1 QIEETKRALEEAR
14 KKLDDAIAEASRK
27 REASDAEESGPGRTP
42 GDLMT
47 EFESR
52 IASLGETVAQGITVR
67 GTFSAAAVA
76 GLASSGT
83 AAERTAKASEQT
95 ARNTKQLADTAR
107 NGGLAFA

>member
-1 QIEETKRALEEAR
+1 MRYVISITILLTIILSLMVLPSSAIYNEEG
-14 KKLDDAIAEASRK
+14 I
-27 REASDAEESGPGRTP
+27 PV
-42 GDLMT
+42 
-47 EFESR
+47 
-52 IASLGETVAQGITVR
+52 ETVAQGITVR

-95 ARNTKQLADTAR
+95 ARNTKQLADAAR